1 MAGLL
6 GQLSDE
12 LANAVEA
19 AGKSIVRV
27 NARRRHPAS
36 GLVWKADG
44 AILTADHV
52 VEREDDITIG
62 LADGSEA
69 AAEIVGRDPTT
80 DLAVLRLKGG
90 AGGLEPIQP
99 AENFKVGS
107 LVLAVGRPG
116 SSPSASLGVIASI
129 GQSARTSRGGQLD
142 GFVRTDAVLLPGFS
156 GGALIDVAGRAVGLS
171 TSHFGQGSGFAI
183 RMGTVQRV
191 AEQLLQGGRVKR
203 GYLGVSSQPVPLS
216 QPLREKLGVEQETAL
231 LLHGVEPNGPAD
243 KGGLIMGDI
252 LVALAGD
259 PIKDTDDLQWAL
271 RSERV
276 GQAVQAR
283 VLRGGEARDVSVT
296 IGERQQ

>member
-12 LANAVEA
+12 LANAVET

-36 GLVWKADG
+36 GLIWKADG
-44 AILTADHV
+44 AIVTADHV
-52 VEREDDITIG
+52 VEREEDITVG
-62 LADGSEA
+62 LADGSEV

-80 DLAVLRLKGG
+80 DLAVLRLKG
-90 AGGLEPIQP
+90 ASTGLEAIQP
-99 AENFKVGS
+99 AESFKVGS

-156 GGALIDVAGRAVGLS
+156 GGALIDVSGRAVGLA

-183 RMGTVQRV
+183 RMGTVRRV

-203 GYLGVSSQPVPLS
+203 GYLGVSSQPVPLP
-216 QPLREKLGVEQETAL
+216 QPLREKLGVDQETAL

-243 KGGLIMGDI
+243 KGGLLMGDI
-252 LVALAGD
+252 LVALGGD
-259 PIKDTDDLQWAL
+259 AIKDTDDLQWAL

-276 GQAVQAR
+276 GQAVPAK
-283 VLRGGEARDVSVT
+283 VLRGGEARDVTVT
-296 IGERQQ
+296 VGERQQ